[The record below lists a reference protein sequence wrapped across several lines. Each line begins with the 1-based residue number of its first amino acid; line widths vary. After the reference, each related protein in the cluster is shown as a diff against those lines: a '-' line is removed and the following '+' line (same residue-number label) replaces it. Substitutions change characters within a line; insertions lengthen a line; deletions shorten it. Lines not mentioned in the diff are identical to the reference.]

1 MGKGRN
7 NNGIRRAVRMLTVA
21 FVACL
26 MLAVAVPVA
35 VASFTGSSTG
45 STTLGI
51 TTRHQSRDFVETEA
65 VPVDKIKVESKKVD
79 TATLSKPEAPISRTE
94 AIETVE
100 SKVEQA
106 PVAVVY
112 NKDENGWIDASVSV
126 YGIGDGFLYE
136 TCADGSVVTES
147 SMGIAAPSWIPL
159 GTQIELSYNGKT
171 CIATVCDRG
180 NFEQYGRTFDLQPA
194 VAAALGIGNTVVTL
208 QWRYA

>member
-1 MGKGRN
+1 MSKGRN
-7 NNGIRRAVRMLTVA
+7 NIGRKSATRLLAVA
-21 FVACL
+21 FIACL
-26 MLAVAVPVA
+26 MLAVAVPLA
-35 VASFTGSSTG
+35 VASFTGSSA
-45 STTLGI
+45 TLGI
-51 TTRHQSRDFVETEA
+51 TTTHQSRSFVETDA
-65 VPVDKIKVESKKVD
+65 KAADKIKVETQDVD
-79 TATLSKPEAPISRTE
+79 SSSLSQLEAPISRTE

-100 SKVEQA
+100 EKVDAA
-106 PVAVVY
+106 PFAVVV
-112 NKDENGWIDASVSV
+112 NKDENGWVDASASV

-136 TCADGSVVTES
+136 TCADGSIVTES

-194 VAAALGIGNTVVTL
+194 VANALGIGNTVVTL